1 MRYGIAVVDSI
12 SGMIRLLMILMKAL
26 KIYNPAV
33 IQVCLILFTCLF
45 IHPERY
51 HILLSFYACF
61 SEKGVLF

>member
-26 KIYNPAV
+26 KIYYPAE
-33 IQVCLILFTCLF
+33 IQVCLILFTYLF

-51 HILLSFYACF
+51 HILLSFSVCF
-61 SEKGVLF
+61 SEKGMLL